1 VTPNNDNARREKCSR
16 CIVNSVFPH
25 PCDVMS
31 EEENPDTYLVPNAD
45 GGWDEVSWPDE
56 RLEGLRG
63 ALRQLK
69 TKLSVTQIP
78 LSEHF
83 AHSAYAHVGVS
94 RSFFQLT
101 KKTFRG
107 LMRHADRWKF
117 LEYLLFHARPD
128 RKLGLIPVPQKL
140 LAALENK
147 KANHYKALPF
157 LLRFQRDVM
166 SPDTFQF
173 GKGWDWQGHQCRMV
187 TKFILPSP
195 YADALQKEKEA
206 GTKEVFFCGGD
217 KWSQR
222 KAREM
227 LNRKRKAQEVR
238 DSQWISAS
246 AKEVIEYMNNSD
258 ARPFTAIVRK
268 NYAAAVAAARKL
280 SSKQWKR
287 ELPILEAIKKDPKP
301 NYGPSRSKKTP
312 RIWAR
317 GRNSI
322 PQLKRKIRKL
332 LTRGWYEADLKSAQ
346 LAINAVLWGA
356 ERTRAFLEED
366 GDIWEMFYEYLDIPP
381 EKKTKEVKGEL
392 KKTLYAI
399 WFDREAH
406 LVGPIL
412 TTSLRK
418 RGVETDGNAVY
429 SMPFVPEMLEERE
442 RAKARINRE
451 GGVRDCNGR
460 WIPLKARDAASLMAE
475 AAQVAEMEL
484 LLPVVRL
491 AKTTNDFQITLY
503 QHDGIS
509 LLFRKDKK
517 EWIDRI
523 DGEVRKKAKEFGFPT
538 GLDWEE
544 L

>member
-1 VTPNNDNARREKCSR
+1 MVDASEN
-16 CIVNSVFPH
+16 PH
-25 PCDVMS
+25 LANRFMS
-31 EEENPDTYLVPNAD
+31 DEAPDTYLVPNAD
-45 GGWDEVSWPDE
+45 GGWDEVSWPE
-56 RLEGLRG
+56 KRLEGLG
-63 ALRQLK
+63 GVLRQLK
-69 TKLSVTQIP
+69 VRLRVTQIP

-83 AHSAYAHVGVS
+83 THSAYAHVAVS
-94 RSFFQLT
+94 RYFFQLT

-107 LMRHADRWKF
+107 LMRNADRWKF
-117 LEYLLFHARPD
+117 LEYLLFHAERDP
-128 RKLGLIPVPQKL
+128 RLGLIPIPQTL
-140 LAALENK
+140 LAAIERK
-147 KANHYKALPF
+147 KANHYKALSF

-173 GKGWDWQGHQCRMV
+173 GEGWDWQGHQCRMV
-187 TKFILPSP
+187 TKLVWPP
-195 YADALQKEKEA
+195 HYAEALQKEKEQ

-227 LNRKRKAQEVR
+227 LNRKRKEQEVQ
-238 DSQWISAS
+238 DGQWISAS

-268 NYAAAVAAARKL
+268 NYAAAVAAAKALPPNER
-280 SSKQWKR
+280 QR
-287 ELPILEAIKKDPKP
+287 ELLILEDVRKDPKP
-301 NYGPSRSKKTP
+301 YYGPSRSKKTP

-322 PQLKRKIRKL
+322 PHFKRQIRKV
-332 LTRGWYEADLKSAQ
+332 LTRGWFEADLKSAQ

-356 ERTRAFLEED
+356 DRTRAFLEED

-381 EKKTKEVKGEL
+381 DKKTKEVKGEL

-412 TTSLRK
+412 TTSLKK
-418 RGVETDGNAVY
+418 REVETDGNAVY

-460 WIPLKARDAASLMAE
+460 WIPMKQRDAASLMAE

-509 LLFRKDKK
+509 ILFRKDKK
-517 EWIDRI
+517 QWIDRI

>member
-1 VTPNNDNARREKCSR
+1 
-16 CIVNSVFPH
+16 
-25 PCDVMS
+25 MS
-31 EEENPDTYLVPNAD
+31 DEAPDTYLVPNAD
-45 GGWDEVSWPDE
+45 GGWDEVSWPE
-56 RLEGLRG
+56 KRLEGLGG

-69 TKLSVTQIP
+69 VRLSVTQIP

-83 AHSAYAHVGVS
+83 AHTAYAHVGVS

-128 RKLGLIPVPQKL
+128 PKLGLIPVPQTLLVAIENEKL
-140 LAALENK
+140 
-147 KANHYKALPF
+147 NHYKSLPF

-173 GKGWDWQGHQCRMV
+173 GEGWDWQSGQCRMV
-187 TKFILPSP
+187 TKFILPP
-195 YADALQKEKEA
+195 HYAEALQKEKEA
-206 GTKEVFFCGGD
+206 GKKEVFFCGGD

-246 AKEVIEYMNNSD
+246 AKEVIDYMHSRD
-258 ARPFTAIVRK
+258 LRLFTAIVRK
-268 NYAAAVAAARKL
+268 NYAAAVAAAKKL
-280 SSKQWKR
+280 SPKQWKR
-287 ELPILEAIKKDPKP
+287 ELPILEAINKDPKP
-301 NYGPSRSKKTP
+301 YYAPSQSKKTP

-322 PQLKRKIRKL
+322 PQLEKKIRKV
-332 LTRGWYEADLKSAQ
+332 LTRGWFEADLKSAQ

-366 GDIWEMFYEYLDIPP
+366 GNIWELLYEYLDIPP
-381 EKKTKEVKGEL
+381 DKKDKVKREL
-392 KKTLYAI
+392 KETIYAI
-399 WFDREAH
+399 WFNRKAH

-460 WIPLKARDAASLMAE
+460 WISLKARDAASLMAE

-491 AKTTNDFQITLY
+491 AKTTTDFQITLY

-509 LLFRKDKK
+509 ILFRKDQKQ
-517 EWIDRI
+517 WIDRI
-523 DGEVRKKAKEFGFPT
+523 DGEVSKKAKEFGFPT
-538 GLDWEE
+538 GLEWEE

>member
-1 VTPNNDNARREKCSR
+1 MSAEETPD
-16 CIVNSVFPH
+16 I
-25 PCDVMS
+25 
-31 EEENPDTYLVPNAD
+31 YLVPNAD
-45 GGWDEVSWPDE
+45 GGWDEVTREDP
-56 RLEGLRG
+56 RLSKLRYIQRKHLNIDLG
-63 ALRQLK
+63 ITQTPLK
-69 TKLSVTQIP
+69 DQFSHKAY
-78 LSEHF
+78 EH
-83 AHSAYAHVGVS
+83 AGVS
-94 RSFFQLT
+94 REFYQLT
-101 KKTFRG
+101 RKTFRG
-107 LMRHADRWKF
+107 LHHNPARWQF

-128 RKLGLIPVPQKL
+128 PRVGLIPIPQTL
-140 LAALENK
+140 LAAIENK
-147 KANHYKALPF
+147 KINHYRAETF

-166 SPDTFQF
+166 SPDTFAYSE
-173 GKGWDWQGHQCRMV
+173 GWDHKNNQCRMV
-187 TKFILPSP
+187 TKFILPP
-195 YADALQKEKEA
+195 DYAEALQKEKA
-206 GTKEVFFCGGD
+206 QGRKEVFFCGGD

-222 KAREM
+222 KAREL
-227 LNRKRKAQEVR
+227 LNRRRREQEIR
-238 DSQWISAS
+238 DAQWISAS
-246 AKEVIEYMNNSD
+246 AKEVIDYMNTRD
-258 ARPFTAIVRK
+258 LRPFTAIVRK
-268 NYAAAVAAARKL
+268 NYAAAVAAAKELPSDKR
-280 SSKQWKR
+280 QR
-287 ELPILEAIKKDPKP
+287 ELLILEAIKKDPKP
-301 NYGPSRSKKTP
+301 YYGPSRSKKTP

-322 PQLKRKIRKL
+322 PQLKRKIRKV
-332 LTRGWYEADLKSAQ
+332 LTKGWFEADLKSAQ

-366 GDIWEMFYEYLDIPP
+366 GDIWETLYQYLDIPP
-381 EKKTKEVKGEL
+381 DKKDRVKDEF
-392 KKTLYAI
+392 KRTIYAI
-399 WFDREAH
+399 WFDRERG

-418 RGVETDGNAVY
+418 RGVETEGNAIY
-429 SMPFVPEMLEERE
+429 SVPIIGEMLDERE
-442 RAKARINRE
+442 HAKARIIKE

-460 WIPLKARDAASLMAE
+460 WIPLKRREPSSLMAE

-509 LLFRKDKK
+509 LHFRRNKK

>member
-1 VTPNNDNARREKCSR
+1 V
-16 CIVNSVFPH
+16 
-25 PCDVMS
+25 S
-31 EEENPDTYLVPNAD
+31 EEAVPDTYLVPNAN
-45 GGWDEVSWPDE
+45 GGWDEVTWPDK
-56 RLEGLRG
+56 RLEGLGG

-117 LEYLLFHARPD
+117 LEYLLFHAERDP
-128 RKLGLIPVPQKL
+128 RLGLIPVPQRL
-140 LAALENK
+140 LAAIESK
-147 KANHYKALPF
+147 KVNHYKALPF

-173 GKGWDWQGHQCRMV
+173 GEGWDWQSGQCRMV
-187 TKFILPSP
+187 TKFILPP
-195 YADALQKEKEA
+195 HYAEALQKEKEA
-206 GTKEVFFCGGD
+206 GKKEVFFCGGD

-227 LNRKRKAQEVR
+227 LNRKRKAQEIR

-268 NYAAAVAAARKL
+268 NYAAAVAAAKKL
-280 SSKQWKR
+280 STQQCKR

-322 PQLKRKIRKL
+322 PQLKKGIRKV

-381 EKKTKEVKGEL
+381 DKKTKEVKGEL

-429 SMPFVPEMLEERE
+429 TMPFVPEMLEERE

-460 WIPLKARDAASLMAE
+460 WIPMKQRDAASLMAE

-509 LLFRKDKK
+509 ILFRKDKK
-517 EWIDRI
+517 QWIDRI
-523 DGEVRKKAKEFGFPT
+523 DEEVRKKAKEFGFPT

>member
-1 VTPNNDNARREKCSR
+1 
-16 CIVNSVFPH
+16 
-25 PCDVMS
+25 
-31 EEENPDTYLVPNAD
+31 
-45 GGWDEVSWPDE
+45 
-56 RLEGLRG
+56 
-63 ALRQLK
+63 
-69 TKLSVTQIP
+69 
-78 LSEHF
+78 
-83 AHSAYAHVGVS
+83 
-94 RSFFQLT
+94 
-101 KKTFRG
+101 
-107 LMRHADRWKF
+107 MRHADRWKF
-117 LEYLLFHARPD
+117 LEYLLFHAKPD
-128 RKLGLIPVPQKL
+128 PQLGLIPVPQSL

-173 GKGWDWQGHQCRMV
+173 CEGWDWQGRQCRMV
-187 TKFILPSP
+187 TKLVWPP
-195 YADALQKEKEA
+195 HYAEALRKEKEA

-238 DSQWISAS
+238 DSHWISAS

-280 SSKQWKR
+280 SCQECKR

-322 PQLKRKIRKL
+322 PQLKKGIRKV

-366 GDIWEMFYEYLDIPP
+366 GNIWELLYEYLDIPP
-381 EKKTKEVKGEL
+381 DKKDKVKREL
-392 KKTLYAI
+392 KETIYAI
-399 WFDREAH
+399 WFNRKTH

-412 TTSLRK
+412 TTSLKK
-418 RGVETDGNAVY
+418 REVETDGDAVY
-429 SMPFVPEMLEERE
+429 RMPIIPEMLEERE

-460 WIPLKARDAASLMAE
+460 WIPMKQRDAASLMAE

-484 LLPVVRL
+484 LLPVVQL
-491 AKTTNDFQITLY
+491 AKTTSDFQITLY

-509 LLFRKDKK
+509 ILFRKDKNQ
-517 EWIDRI
+517 WIDRI

-538 GLDWEE
+538 GLEWEE